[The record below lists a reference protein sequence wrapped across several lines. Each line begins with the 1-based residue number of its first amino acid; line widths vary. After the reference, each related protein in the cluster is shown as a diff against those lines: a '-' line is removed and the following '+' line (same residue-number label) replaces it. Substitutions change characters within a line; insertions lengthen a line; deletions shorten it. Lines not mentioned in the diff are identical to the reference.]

1 MVERDRVIDLRT
13 RSTYTPDCATLARN
27 RLSLARKSLGMTI
40 EEFAAT
46 LTSLVGWP
54 VNPDA
59 LEAWESSVVPPG
71 DIVIAVSTVTPA
83 ASDALGLRSHK
94 FVAAFVGESVV
105 KRLVPAGSKDCHV
118 ISLDHPTGRCDLHV
132 WPFGVV
138 IFHLVEEI
146 AVPNIAH
153 LAVWRYR
160 SYAENLEW
168 ATAYLQKL
176 TEDESIRAS
185 YVLSAY
191 WLHSPV
197 WVGSMLDTAL
207 RIICAPRVLVERDNA
222 GSVACLAAA
231 ERAEKELLAGGF
243 DHQEM
248 RSFGLK
254 GVSLGY
260 SSWSGVAYHPL
271 DPARSLAEDELV
283 SFELNLQ
290 AIWAFCEHVN
300 GQIEQ
305 GRTPTV
311 PDGFG
316 WQFLRATRSKLA
328 NPRPQETGQH
338 RSMRD
343 AVLETSGLMGHLQH
357 AIEALREAGQ
367 H

>member
-13 RSTYTPDCATLARN
+13 RSTYNPDCATLARN
-27 RLSLARKSLGMTI
+27 RLALARNSLGMTV

-54 VNPDA
+54 VTPDA

-71 DIVIAVSTVTPA
+71 DVVVAVSTVTPA
-83 ASDALGLRSHK
+83 ASDMLGLRSHK
-94 FVAAFVGESVV
+94 FIAAFVGETAV
-105 KRLVPAGSKDCHV
+105 KRLMPVSSQDCHV
-118 ISLDHPTGRCDLHV
+118 IPLDHPSGQCNLHL
-132 WPFGVV
+132 WSFGVA
-138 IFHLVEEI
+138 IFHLVEDLV
-146 AVPNIAH
+146 VPNIAS

-160 SYAENLEW
+160 SYDENLHW
-168 ATAYLQKL
+168 ATGRLGALAG
-176 TEDESIRAS
+176 DDSFRAS

-191 WLHSPV
+191 WVHSPN
-197 WVGSMLDTAL
+197 WVGRMLDTAL
-207 RIICAPRVLVERDNA
+207 RVMCAPRVLVERDSTDSA
-222 GSVACLAAA
+222 TCLVAA

-243 DHQEM
+243 EHQEM

-271 DPARSLAEDELV
+271 DPARSLSEDELV
-283 SFELNLQ
+283 AYELNLQ
-290 AIWAFCEHVN
+290 AIWAFSDNVN
-300 GQIEQ
+300 QQVEQ
-305 GRTPTV
+305 GRMPTV
-311 PDGFG
+311 PKGYG
-316 WQFLRATRSKLA
+316 WKFLRAARSRLT

-343 AVLETSGLMGHLQH
+343 AVLETSGLPGHLHH

-367 H
+367 Q